1 MPKRFS
7 KDNVY
12 DENGKRRFHGA
23 FTGGFAA
30 GYYNTVGTEEGWTPT
45 SFISTRDQRVEFKK
59 LTKEDFMDKDDNPLV
74 GRTLETQNVFAES
87 KSFSTHPTRSKTVE
101 KAHTV
106 NELLRSRKHYYGIG
120 YKPIQGLLSSGML
133 LDDDRNDVMRMGD
146 VLKGST
152 VNSAN
157 FGLGALED
165 EDDENIYASTQ
176 MSNYDRVLED
186 SHHRIKDRE
195 EGHHHH
201 SSSRRSEI
209 EGFVYSS
216 DEKKSEGVV
225 YPPHRVPSHFRE
237 RHTWDRP
244 LSWDWVVMKGRRRR
258 QLTVQIVFRALQKH
272 EGVTHVSRR
281 RKNEERSE

>member
-106 NELLRSRKHYYGIG
+106 NELLRS
-120 YKPIQGLLSSGML
+120 
-133 LDDDRNDVMRMGD
+133 
-146 VLKGST
+146 GST
-152 VNSAN
+152 IMESAISP
-157 FGLGALED
+157 FRDCCQVECCLM
-165 EDDENIYASTQ
+165 TT
-176 MSNYDRVLED
+176 
-186 SHHRIKDRE
+186 
-195 EGHHHH
+195 
-201 SSSRRSEI
+201 EI
-209 EGFVYSS
+209 MLCEWEMY
-216 DEKKSEGVV
+216 
-225 YPPHRVPSHFRE
+225 
-237 RHTWDRP
+237 
-244 LSWDWVVMKGRRRR
+244 
-258 QLTVQIVFRALQKH
+258 
-272 EGVTHVSRR
+272 
-281 RKNEERSE
+281 